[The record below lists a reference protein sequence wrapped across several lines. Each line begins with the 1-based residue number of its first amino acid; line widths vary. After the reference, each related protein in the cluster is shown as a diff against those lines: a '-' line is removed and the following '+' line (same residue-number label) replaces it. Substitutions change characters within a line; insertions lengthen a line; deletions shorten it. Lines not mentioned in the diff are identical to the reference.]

1 MFCCV
6 HDPALA
12 LFLSEKQTDN
22 EDDHTVE
29 WAVLYTGIALGFVAL
44 VLLLP

>member
-12 LFLSEKQTDN
+12 LFLSETPIVN
-22 EDDHTVE
+22 EDDHAVE
-29 WAVLYTGIALGFVAL
+29 WAVLCAVVAL
-44 VLLLP
+44 TFVMLALLLP